1 MYKQVII
8 LQGRKVVEPSKA
20 KSGVQAECLC
30 KDMIRPHF
38 KDGITMG
45 CPPMGYA
52 MRAIGFRVGF

>member
-1 MYKQVII
+1 M
-8 LQGRKVVEPSKA
+8 VEPSKA
-20 KSGVQAECLC
+20 KSGVQAVVPL